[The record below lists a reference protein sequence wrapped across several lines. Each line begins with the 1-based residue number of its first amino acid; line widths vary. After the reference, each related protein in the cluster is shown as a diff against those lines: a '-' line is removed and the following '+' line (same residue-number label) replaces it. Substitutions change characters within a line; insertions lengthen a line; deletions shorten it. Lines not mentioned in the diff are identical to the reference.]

1 MTGYGRPVHIDAE
14 SQTVLLRAV
23 EVLDSHRIEYAL
35 MGGIASSTVGRQR
48 ATHDIDLFLTPAGA
62 EAAVDV
68 LAAAGFRTERTD
80 QRWLFKAF
88 GGDVM
93 IDLIFVSK
101 GGVVFDEEMRTRRRE
116 TRLGSRS
123 IHVLAPEDQIVIKAL
138 AASEH
143 APRHWYDALA
153 ILTWSELDWDYL
165 LRRAAPHPA
174 RILSLLLF
182 ARSDSVGIPLQPLR
196 SLFER
201 VQDGSAPAE
210 AAGESRE
217 AAAAHRLAARVREA
231 LATDPD
237 VSEPWLEVTVEAG
250 VVTLRGRVA
259 TEERRR
265 RAEALA
271 QRVADGYRLRD
282 QVEVMP

>member
-1 MTGYGRPVHIDAE
+1 MDAE
-14 SQTVLLRAV
+14 SQAALLRAV
-23 EVLDSHRIEYAL
+23 EVLNAGGIEYAL
-35 MGGIASSTVGRQR
+35 MGGVASSTVGRQR
-48 ATHDIDLFLTPAGA
+48 ATHDIDFFLTRAGA
-62 EAAVDV
+62 DAAVEA

-80 QRWLFKAF
+80 RRWLFKAF
-88 GGDVM
+88 LGEVM

-116 TRLGSRS
+116 TRFDDRP
-123 IHVLAPEDQIVIKAL
+123 IHVLAPEDQILIKAL

-165 LRRAAPHPA
+165 LRRAAAHPA
-174 RILSLLLF
+174 RVLSLLLF
-182 ARSDSVGIPLQPLR
+182 ARSDSVGVPLQPLR
-196 SLFER
+196 SLFEH
-201 VQDGSAPAE
+201 VKDGSAPAE
-210 AAGESRE
+210 GAGESRE
-217 AAAAHRLAARVREA
+217 TAAAHRLAARVREA

-271 QRVADGYRLRD
+271 RRVADGYRLRD